1 MTLSPKTLIYH
12 CLIGLKVKIVK
23 SFNPFHLKVKGKV
36 VDETK
41 NTLIIK
47 TEKNEKRIPKKNC
60 TFQFYLP
67 DNQIVEVKGDLLLGR
82 PEERIKKRI
91 KNKWNW

>member
-1 MTLSPKTLIYH
+1 MSITPKTIIYH
-12 CLIGLKVKIVK
+12 CLIGLEVKVIKSSNPYYLNMVGKI
-23 SFNPFHLKVKGKV
+23 

-47 TEKNEKRIPKKNC
+47 SGGKEKRIPKKDTIFLFHLSTN
-60 TFQFYLP
+60 TAIEIYG
-67 DNQIVEVKGDLLLGR
+67 NLLIGR

-91 KNKWNW
+91 SYKWNN